1 MKKETKKE
9 LEKNKKKHQKT
20 VKESKGKKIMRDLDK
35 ENSVSLSKAIVV
47 LLIVIFIVGTVYFVS
62 AVVMGEISF
71 KDKTEQ
77 KEIQYENI
85 LVGSTFKQ
93 HDKEYIVVYY
103 DFEGDDQDTIDT
115 AIKSYKEKESAKA
128 VYKVDLSLSQ
138 NKKYTTDKASNKKPK
153 NAKELKIKGTT
164 LVSIKDGKVN
174 AYLESATKIKD
185 YLK

>member
-9 LEKNKKKHQKT
+9 LEKNKKKPQKT

-35 ENSVSLSKAIVV
+35 ENSISLSKAIVV
-47 LLIVIFIVGTVYFVS
+47 LLIVIFIVGAVYFVS

-85 LVGSTFKQ
+85 LAGSTFKQ

-115 AIKSYKEKESAKA
+115 AISSYKEKESAKA

-138 NKKYTTDKASNKKPK
+138 NKKYITDKTSNKNPK

-174 AYLESATKIKD
+174 AYVESATKIKD